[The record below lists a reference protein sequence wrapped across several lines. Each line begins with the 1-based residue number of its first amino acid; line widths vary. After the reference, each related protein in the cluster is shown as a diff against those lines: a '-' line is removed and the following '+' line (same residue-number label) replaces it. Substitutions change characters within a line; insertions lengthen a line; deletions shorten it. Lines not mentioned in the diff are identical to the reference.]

1 MNYRYALIVIFLCGA
16 SACATTQ
23 SAPADASD
31 SKMLGLGDEPQRPIW
46 EGWTPSPAPAL
57 SAETREPLEAFDYW
71 RLDDPAYV
79 ESAWATLSTLL
90 DSVRR
95 HTADDGMRQGATLML
110 EALEPDRDTDLRV
123 DATFYVTERREGVAV
138 RFSRVFDSGG
148 SASVV
153 ALLDRGA
160 DGGTDP
166 DRIRVFASPGFAQP
180 SGFEVALTKDGQDW
194 GSSLR
199 RSQAENRSATGVIRE
214 AQLYANVLAAQVWG
228 PLTGNA
234 YAGGDLQG
242 GAPGEAIGPFL
253 PALGL
258 DVGDRQIE
266 RVFTNSVFTPR
277 MDDFAPEG

>member
-1 MNYRYALIVIFLCGA
+1 MNYRYALIVLFVFGA

-23 SAPADASD
+23 SSPADASD
-31 SKMLGLGDEPQRPIW
+31 SRMLGLGDEPQRPIW
-46 EGWTPSPAPAL
+46 EGWTPAPAPSL
-57 SAETREPLEAFDYW
+57 SVETREPLEAFDFW
-71 RLDDPAYV
+71 HIDDPAYV

-110 EALEPDRDTDLRV
+110 EALEPDRGNELRV

-153 ALLDRGA
+153 ALLDRRA

-166 DRIRVFASPGFAQP
+166 DRIRVFASPGFEQP
-180 SGFEVALTKDGQDW
+180 SGFEVALAKNGQDW
-194 GSSLR
+194 GSTLR
-199 RSQAENRSATGVIRE
+199 RSKAATPAATGVVRE
-214 AQLYANVLAAQVWG
+214 APLYADVLAAQLWE

-234 YAGGDLQG
+234 YADGDLQA
-242 GAPGEAIGPFL
+242 GAPGEVIGPFL

-277 MDDFAPEG
+277 MDGFAPEG